1 MSLGTPGG
9 DVQPQAMAQVLLNHV
24 LFGMDLQMSV
34 EVPRVAS
41 FNFPNSFWPHAYIP
55 GSVKIEQSIFKESGV
70 LLEEFGY
77 KVLKWRC
84 LDRAAGSVC
93 CVMKDDNTGFLLSAA
108 DPRRESYSV
117 GW

>member
-1 MSLGTPGG
+1 MKY
-9 DVQPQAMAQVLLNHV
+9 
-24 LFGMDLQMSV
+24 
-34 EVPRVAS
+34 
-41 FNFPNSFWPHAYIP
+41 FNFKRYKFSTIAKNFR
-55 GSVKIEQSIFKESGV
+55 
-70 LLEEFGY
+70 EFGY